1 MRDRFGLTQEDFV
14 TEFGRRLYAALLELC
29 GADPPGDW
37 GMLAGSFSTDEMSR
51 ISNLRSARMNLG
63 GDPEKLLTD
72 CVGKLR
78 NSKKKDISLEEL
90 INEKRH
96 DGKRV

>member
-1 MRDRFGLTQEDFV
+1 MIERKDVAPERRWRTEDLFASQEDWERTYKEVEAKLDFS
-14 TEFGRRLYAALLELC
+14 EFEGKL
-29 GADPPGDW
+29 
-37 GMLAGSFSTDEMSR
+37 
-51 ISNLRSARMNLG
+51 

-78 NSKKKDISLEEL
+78 NSKKKDISLEDL